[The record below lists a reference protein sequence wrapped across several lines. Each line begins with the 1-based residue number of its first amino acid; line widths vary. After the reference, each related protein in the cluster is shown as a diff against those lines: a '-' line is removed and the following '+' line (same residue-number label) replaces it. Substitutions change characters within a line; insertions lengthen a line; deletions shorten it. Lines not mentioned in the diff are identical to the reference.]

1 MFAWIGHFVY
11 RHRRAVI
18 VIWIVML
25 AVGAVFAPGIMSH
38 LKAGGFAETDSE
50 AATGSR
56 ILEEELGLS
65 PSSLAIVFY
74 SETLTVDEP
83 RFEQQVNTALADIT
97 GIPQIREVITFFNS
111 RNPRM
116 VSADRHTTYASIGMN
131 VDLDEARAIMP
142 EFMSNLHY
150 DNLEQVKMLVTG
162 QPAVYYDIE
171 SISTSDLTKAE
182 MYAFP
187 LCLVVLV
194 LAFGTLVAAG
204 LPLVMGGVSLV
215 ITIGMLSLLSRVTD
229 MSMYVMNIVSML
241 GIGIAIDYS
250 LLIVNR
256 FREEIAGNNVEESVI
271 NTTSTAG
278 KAVFYSAITTVIGLL
293 GLISFQFMMLR
304 SLGIGGAI
312 VVLVS
317 LMAALTLLPAILAVL
332 GPRINALT
340 IFRGKRRVQS
350 GFWHRLAIRVMKHP
364 VVVLMIVV
372 PFLLALGS
380 PFLDVRFGGSGVT
393 VLPKEAPSRQG
404 FEILEDE
411 FGEGETSPIL
421 IAVRTEKS
429 ILGTEE
435 IGAIYDYAS
444 ELSRLDGVVRVDS
457 IVTLDSYLS
466 REQYQGMYANP
477 SLIDNPAIKSTLS
490 RLTSDTTTLISVI
503 SNRPPVTQEASA
515 LVKEIRN
522 LRPHEAINVYVTGLS
537 AEIMDIVDKMY
548 RDFPKVLIFVLVATY
563 FALLFLFRSVILPL
577 KAILMNVMSILA
589 SYGALVFIFQQGH
602 FSNLLDF
609 SPVGSIE
616 SSLPIIMFCVLFGL
630 SMDYEVFLLTRIR
643 EHHLET
649 GDNTASVA
657 LGLEKTGR
665 IITSA
670 ALIMVLVAGSF
681 GFTDILLVKAMG
693 IGIAIAIL
701 VDSTVVRSL
710 FVPATMRLL
719 GKWNWWMPGSGSG
732 LKGRSHGK

>member
-18 VIWIVML
+18 VTWIVML
-25 AVGAVFAPGIMSH
+25 AAGAVFAPGITSH
-38 LKAGGFAETDSE
+38 LKAGGYSETESE

-83 RFEQQVNTALADIT
+83 RFEQQVNAALADIT

-111 RNPRM
+111 RNSRM
-116 VSADRHTTYASIGMN
+116 VSADRHTTYASIGLN
-131 VDLDEARAIMP
+131 VDLDEARSLMP
-142 EFMSNLHY
+142 ELKQKLQPDSL
-150 DNLEQVKMLVTG
+150 DEVQMLVTG
-162 QPAVYYDIE
+162 QPAVYSDIE

-187 LCLVVLV
+187 LCLVALV

-204 LPLVMGGVSLV
+204 LPLAIGGVSLV
-215 ITIGMLSLLSRVTD
+215 ITLGIISLLSRVTD
-229 MSMYVMNIVSML
+229 MSMYVMNIISML

-256 FREEIAGNNVEESVI
+256 FREEIAGNNLEDSIVS
-271 NTTSTAG
+271 TTSTAG

-317 LMAALTLLPAILAVL
+317 LTAALTLLPAVLAVL
-332 GPRINALT
+332 GPRINALSV
-340 IFRGKRRVQS
+340 FRRKRSTQFR
-350 GFWHRLAIRVMKHP
+350 FWHHLATWVMKHP
-364 VVVLMIVV
+364 VVVLVVVV

-380 PFLDVRFGGSGVT
+380 PFLEVKLGGSGVM
-393 VLPKEAPSRQG
+393 VLPESAPSRQG
-404 FEILEDE
+404 YEIMEAE

-421 IAVRTEKS
+421 IAVRSEKS

-435 IGAIYDYAS
+435 VGAIYNYAR
-444 ELSRLDGVVRVDS
+444 ELSLLDGVVRVDS
-457 IVTLDSYLS
+457 IVTLDSLLS
-466 REQYQGMYANP
+466 KEHYQGMYANP
-477 SLIDNPAIKSTLS
+477 PLIDDPTIKSALS
-490 RLTSDTTTLISVI
+490 RLTSDTTTVISVI
-503 SNRPPVTQEASA
+503 SNQPPVTQEAND

-522 LRPHEAINVYVTGLS
+522 LRPHEAIDVYVTGLS

-548 RDFPKVLIFVLVATY
+548 RDFPKVLIFVLGATY

-589 SYGALVFIFQQGH
+589 SYGALVFMFQQGH
-602 FSNLLDF
+602 LSSLLDF

-630 SMDYEVFLLTRIR
+630 SMDYEVFLLTRVR
-643 EHHLET
+643 EHYLET

-701 VDSTVVRSL
+701 VDSTVVRAL
-710 FVPATMRLL
+710 FAPATMRLL
-719 GKWNWWMPGSGSG
+719 GRWNWWMPGSGSG